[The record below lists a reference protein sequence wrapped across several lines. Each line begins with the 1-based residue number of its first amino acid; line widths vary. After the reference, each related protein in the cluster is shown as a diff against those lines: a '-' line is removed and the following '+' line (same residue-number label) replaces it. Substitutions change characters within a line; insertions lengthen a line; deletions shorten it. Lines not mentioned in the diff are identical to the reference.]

1 MLCGGNKPCL
11 PTHGKS
17 LLKEGKNMK
26 KHLPIRLL
34 SMLLVLAMCVG
45 LVVPSFAAGSSQTA
59 SLEFEKLDDPVSEKL
74 LESALDKESVDGSR
88 DTQYA
93 EGEIVRVSI
102 VLEDA
107 STVEK
112 FGSTDLSSAA
122 VAYRD
127 SLKGKQNSMVQ
138 KIDAALKDSIDV
150 VWNLTFAGNI
160 ISANV
165 RYEQIEEIAKVQG
178 VKKVFIENRYEP
190 MVVDKN
196 ETNDPNMATSS
207 AQIGSSTAWAAGY
220 TGAGSKI
227 AVIDTGIDY
236 EQQSFSAA
244 GYEYSIAHIAGLK
257 GMSVDEY
264 KKEAGILTKA
274 DLTADVLSQ
283 LNAASGKISADK
295 AYVSA
300 KIPFAYNYID
310 KNYTI
315 DHVHDTQGEHGSH
328 VEGIAAANA
337 YIQQADGT
345 FASAL
350 DTVKVQGV
358 APDAQLV
365 VMKVF
370 GSGGGAYD
378 SDYMVAIEDA
388 VMLGCDSVNL
398 SLGSGSPGF
407 SRVND
412 DYAEIMASLANC
424 GTVVSMSAGN
434 SGYWA
439 ENAQLGYLY
448 ADDVSMQMDGSP
460 GSFTNSLAVASVDN
474 DGFTGSYFT
483 VGDMNVFWN
492 ETDYSNAKL
501 ETLAG
506 THDYVILPAGVAG
519 NAEDYEGIDVTGKV
533 VFVQRGGISFYVKGE
548 NAVNAGAIATVVY
561 NNAAGVIN
569 MDLSDYTKTAP
580 CVSITMA
587 DGLAIWDASTKAE
600 DESYATGSMTIN
612 KGISSV
618 IYGSDHYTMSSFSSW
633 GVPGSLE
640 LKPEITAPGGSIYS
654 VNGAHNGDGAH
665 TSHTAY
671 ETMSGTS
678 MASPQVAGMAAVM
691 GQYIRENKLDEKTG
705 LDARAL
711 TNSLLMSTATPL
723 KGYDDNAGEYI
734 YSVMNQGAGLA
745 NVGNAVSAASYILM
759 KDNLSGTA
767 ADGKVKAEFG
777 DDPERTGEY
786 TFEFSINNLSGTV
799 QEYTFSADV
808 FTQDIFQSAYNAAG
822 DSAVFMDTLTAPL
835 AADVTY
841 DVDGKTFVPTVGYEC
856 DVNKDEK
863 TDAADAQAIL
873 DYTTGANDGSTYD
886 LTVAD
891 INKDGK
897 VNSYDAYLF
906 LSQMKTDAVQVPV
919 GTPVNVKV
927 TIKLTAETKAYL
939 DQYYTNGA
947 YVEGYVYVGTN
958 NTDDGAMLPV
968 HSIPMLGF
976 YGNWS
981 DASMLDTAT
990 LVEQLYGDT
999 RPTYLGLS
1007 SYTNYNTIKYPGEKN
1022 ETIYTVNPYVIED
1035 EIPYDRA
1042 AINSGSTLAKYAMS
1056 VIRNAAA
1063 AVYFVKDETTN
1074 EILYMGG
1081 VTNQFFGAYYYTN
1094 GASWK
1099 QTQASLTANQKIAS
1113 LGLKEGDK
1121 ITAGVALIPEYYEDG
1136 AALDKSAIEKLITS
1150 DKLGDGAYF
1159 ANTYTVDNTAPEL
1172 LDVEKDMMTG
1182 ALTVVAKDNQYIAF
1196 MGLFN
1201 ASGKKI
1207 LTIDGTQM
1215 AAVPSQDQAG
1225 EKCGLVFPL
1234 TDAAGEYVTV
1244 TVADYAGNEV
1254 SYKIKYGGTPE
1265 NFTGRMFG
1273 FTSGTNRGNGPR
1285 WVEID
1290 PTTLTKTEGMTDY
1303 ADASMEVYAAE
1314 YAGKYVFFATADGFY
1329 AAPQDELDNAQ
1340 KVAPFPATFDANEMV
1355 ADMAMNPKDQT
1366 MYVLTNRVTDIT
1378 RGTIDSDNTGNKLYT
1393 MDLVSGELTKVADI
1407 TVNHPSSSA
1416 AFHALRTLAIDANGK
1431 FYGVNAASG
1440 SNVYLYQYTLD
1451 EIADGALTLDGAKI
1465 GKSGMYVTSYASMAY
1480 DQTKGTLYL
1489 AGAYGVKSSGDV
1501 DNELWVIN
1509 PETPEATQLVSGSGA
1524 NQFYDHLVGL
1534 YVVPANT
1541 VTLPTTAQATKVEL
1555 REHALTLLKGS
1566 AYQLSASVIP
1576 WLASDKTVTWTSSNT
1591 DVVSVDQNGE
1601 IKTLAVG
1608 EADITVA
1615 SKANPALTDV
1625 CHVTVEA
1632 LPEIKASALIYGDD
1646 SKAYWSEFS
1655 TDNTAAWTK
1664 VAEGSSYVAG
1674 TLHEGELLVHN
1685 GSGNTM
1691 FGVDPD
1697 TFEVTSY
1704 GTIVSDWQWSDAAA
1718 SPAVEEGLFGRMV
1731 GICKNGTYM
1740 ELLNPAEGTLSAFDL
1755 SSKGFAD
1762 DPLAVIAFI
1771 GSGTYDYNYLWY
1783 SYPDCPANFY
1793 YAMTESGELY
1803 KFNIFT
1809 YTEGE
1814 SYSMVMEDLGNT
1826 GLELTNVS
1834 AVTGGQY
1841 ASMIYDQATGYLLVS
1856 SYQDGET
1863 AKLYAIDPAE
1873 LIPAEIGSFGEKV
1886 WPVVSLY
1893 QYNRA
1898 TDLTLKVNPTDV
1910 TIYVGESKEI
1920 STKVIL
1926 GSTNELTWSSANP
1939 DVATV
1944 ENGVITGAGEGNT
1957 TVTVTTVDTN
1967 AAGKHVSKDINVNV
1981 KGYVNVDATVNA
1993 QVTNENGTAW
2003 SQIDLGTKAI
2013 TAKSGYT
2020 ATKFY
2025 GAGYS
2030 AGALWGTDIYD
2041 AAGHIYKVNATT
2053 FEESQGSECS
2063 TSYAIRD
2070 VAENP
2075 AVSFTLTEENGT
2087 VHSATTFGDPIYISN
2102 SDGLYELADYVEGSL
2117 SGWRANPNYA
2127 DLVAIAYIGDI
2138 TVDVVNN
2145 MLGDNPITECDSGT
2159 TCHVYYVLNADGD
2172 LYQYITVPVWDTTAA
2187 AGEEVSATLVR
2198 GRLGNIGMTFEDTMN
2213 VSMDYISLADSN
2225 GLLIADATDA
2235 SIYYANLTQQ
2245 DAETRAIPTGK
2256 VCKLNGVTGISGLYS
2271 AAPTASGDSIPADLL
2286 KMMGIETKAPVNV
2299 AKVQAPA
2306 KGEEDGYALETGALI
2321 SMRSDSMTALDV
2333 SEMSSK
2339 ARLESAGE
2347 AVNASTGSLNALKV
2361 KQTERPQSI
2370 KPSTGDAANHV
2381 LTVTIS
2387 DDVAVT
2393 NGKYVVEYDPAKVTL
2408 TSKTSSQAYKSFNVD
2423 ETNGKI
2429 TFAFAAEEAV
2439 AANTTLATLTFSYGD
2454 YVNTEITVK
2463 ALERNEV
2470 SPVEGDEKVIKI
2482 EDEVEHKYGEP
2493 VWSWTGVESATATF
2507 TCEHDA
2513 THTQVVNATITSE
2526 VTKPAT
2532 CTEDGV
2538 RTYTAT
2544 VTFEGKTYTD
2554 TKTDVIKATGH
2565 KWGEPTWSWTNVDSA
2580 TASFTCEN
2588 DASHKETVKAT
2599 ITVEDTKK
2607 ATCTEDGV
2615 RTYTATVTL
2624 DGKVYT
2630 DTKTRTLPATGHN
2643 FRKNAQTG
2651 KYVCENCGKVLG
2663 ESENT
2668 KPTTPTKPGKDD
2680 TKFPF
2685 TDVSKNDRYYDA
2697 VDYLYNNGIMNG
2709 TTDTLFSPNAELT
2722 RAMVVTI
2729 LYRAQG
2735 KPAVSTSGS
2744 FKDVA
2749 AGRYYTEAV
2758 EWAAANNI
2766 VKGFTDG
2773 TFKPDEPVTREQLAA
2788 FISRYAEYNGIEI
2801 VAADGKLDADAV
2813 VSNWAK
2819 KNVEWAV
2826 AEGILTS
2833 AQAKNATQNATR
2845 AEVAM
2850 ALYTYLTKVA
2860 K

>member
-1 MLCGGNKPCL
+1 
-11 PTHGKS
+11 
-17 LLKEGKNMK
+17 MK

-283 LNAASGKISADK
+283 LNAAGGKISADK
-295 AYVSA
+295 AYVNA

-1555 REHALTLLKGS
+1555 SEHALTLLKGS

-1771 GSGTYDYNYLWY
+1771 GSGTYDYNYLWN

-1993 QVTNENGTAW
+1993 QVTNEHGTAW

-2172 LYQYITVPVWDTTAA
+2172 LYQYITVPVWDTTAE

-2271 AAPTASGDSIPADLL
+2271 AAPTASGDAIPADLL

-2507 TCEHDA
+2507 TCEHDS

-2697 VDYLYNNGIMNG
+2697 VDYLYNNG
-2709 TTDTLFSPNAELT
+2709 
-2722 RAMVVTI
+2722 
-2729 LYRAQG
+2729 
-2735 KPAVSTSGS
+2735 
-2744 FKDVA
+2744 
-2749 AGRYYTEAV
+2749 
-2758 EWAAANNI
+2758 
-2766 VKGFTDG
+2766 
-2773 TFKPDEPVTREQLAA
+2773 
-2788 FISRYAEYNGIEI
+2788 
-2801 VAADGKLDADAV
+2801 
-2813 VSNWAK
+2813 
-2819 KNVEWAV
+2819 
-2826 AEGILTS
+2826 
-2833 AQAKNATQNATR
+2833 
-2845 AEVAM
+2845 
-2850 ALYTYLTKVA
+2850 
-2860 K
+2860 

>member
-1 MLCGGNKPCL
+1 
-11 PTHGKS
+11 
-17 LLKEGKNMK
+17 MK

-1273 FTSGTNRGNGPR
+1273 FTSGTKRGNGPR

-1366 MYVLTNRVTDIT
+1366 MYVLTNRISNVTS
-1378 RGTIDSDNTGNKLYT
+1378 GTIDSNNTGNKLYT

-1407 TVNHPSSSA
+1407 TVNHTSSTA
-1416 AFHALRTLAIDANGK
+1416 KCRTLRTLAIDANGK

-1704 GTIVSDWQWSDAAA
+1704 GTIASSWQWSDAAA

-1731 GICKNGTYM
+1731 GICMNGTYLEM
-1740 ELLNPAEGTLSAFDL
+1740 LNPVEGTLSYWDL
-1755 SSKGFAD
+1755 STKGFAD

-1803 KFNIFT
+1803 KFNMFT
-1809 YTEGE
+1809 YDGGE

-2668 KPTTPTKPGKDD
+2668 KPTTPTTPTKPGKDD

-2749 AGRYYTEAV
+2749 AGR
-2758 EWAAANNI
+2758 
-2766 VKGFTDG
+2766 
-2773 TFKPDEPVTREQLAA
+2773 
-2788 FISRYAEYNGIEI
+2788 
-2801 VAADGKLDADAV
+2801 
-2813 VSNWAK
+2813 
-2819 KNVEWAV
+2819 
-2826 AEGILTS
+2826 
-2833 AQAKNATQNATR
+2833 
-2845 AEVAM
+2845 
-2850 ALYTYLTKVA
+2850 
-2860 K
+2860 